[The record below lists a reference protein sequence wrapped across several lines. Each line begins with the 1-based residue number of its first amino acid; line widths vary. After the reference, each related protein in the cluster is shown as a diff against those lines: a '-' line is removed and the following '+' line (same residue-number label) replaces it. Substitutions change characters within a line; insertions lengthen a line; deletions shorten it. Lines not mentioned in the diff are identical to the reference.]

1 MFVLPLTER
10 LQNFSLH
17 HFWDVSFSSLMCKDI
32 KMCSMLV
39 NNFMTVF

>member
-1 MFVLPLTER
+1 MFVLLLTER

-17 HFWDVSFSSLMCKDI
+17 HFWDVSFFFLMSKDI
-32 KMCSMLV
+32 KMCTMLV